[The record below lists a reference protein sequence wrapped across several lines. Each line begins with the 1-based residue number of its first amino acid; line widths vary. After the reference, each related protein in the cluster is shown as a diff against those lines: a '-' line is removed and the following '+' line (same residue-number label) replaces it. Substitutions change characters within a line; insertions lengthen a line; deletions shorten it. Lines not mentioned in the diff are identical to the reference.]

1 MRKFFVFLFVAFV
14 ALTLSSC
21 KDDSIPTDILQGRWV
36 LLANTKGNALV
47 LDFNGDEVEVKNG
60 AWEYRPFTSDY
71 VWDFYL
77 DRDSILHLSRYVG
90 SDDDGSDYEYLDFD
104 LSMSDNNQR
113 MTLYYDPLLGSVRH
127 FTFMKRN

>member
-47 LDFNGDEVEVKNG
+47 LDFNGDEVGVKNG

-104 LSMSDNNQR
+104 LSMSNNNQR

>member
-1 MRKFFVFLFVAFV
+1 MRNFFVFLFVAFV

-104 LSMSDNNQR
+104 LSMSNNNQR

>member
-14 ALTLSSC
+14 AMTLSSC

-36 LLANTKGNALV
+36 LLANAKGNALV

-104 LSMSDNNQR
+104 LSMSNNNQR

>member
-14 ALTLSSC
+14 AMTLSSC

-77 DRDSILHLSRYVG
+77 DRDLILHLSRYVG

-104 LSMSDNNQR
+104 LSMSNNNQR

>member
-1 MRKFFVFLFVAFV
+1 MRKFFVFLFFAFV

-104 LSMSDNNQR
+104 LSMSNNNQR

>member
-1 MRKFFVFLFVAFV
+1 MRKFFVFLFVVFV

-47 LDFNGDEVEVKNG
+47 LDFNGDEVGVKNG

-71 VWDFYL
+71 VWAFYL
-77 DRDSILHLSRYVG
+77 DRDSILHMSRYVG

-104 LSMSDNNQR
+104 LSMSNNNQR